1 MVEGHLVHGAWITS
15 LGSRVRGLEDLSR
28 SVSGVEQRGRS
39 RSIMSWLHGDLV
51 GVCIAEQWRA

>member
-1 MVEGHLVHGAWITS
+1 MHEAWITS
-15 LGSRVRGLEDLSR
+15 LGSSRARGLDDLSR

>member
-1 MVEGHLVHGAWITS
+1 MHEAWITS
-15 LGSRVRGLEDLSR
+15 LGASRARGLDDLSR